1 MLDDRERA
9 MLLDIENHLVADDP
23 WWSTAFSTYA
33 WRARRQ
39 RTFEMAFHAVAVVVC
54 AALALLMVVAD
65 APGPA
70 VFFAAVAGLSVVAPA
85 PAPDGRRCWAPVPAR
100 TGDAARASRS

>member
-9 MLLDIENHLVADDP
+9 MLLDIENHLLADDP
-23 WWSTAFSTYA
+23 RWSTAFSTYA

-39 RTFEMAFHAVAVVVC
+39 RTFELAFHAVASVVFG
-54 AALALLMVVAD
+54 ALALLMTVAQ

-70 VFFAAVAGLSVVAPA
+70 VFFAAVAVMLVWLVRRLRRTPLVGAGSGTAGAP
-85 PAPDGRRCWAPVPAR
+85 PPGR
-100 TGDAARASRS
+100 T

>member
-9 MLLDIENHLVADDP
+9 MLLDIENHLLAEDP
-23 WWSTAFSTYA
+23 GWSTAFSTYA

-39 RTFEMAFHAVAVVVC
+39 RTFELAFHAVASVVF
-54 AALALLMVVAD
+54 AALALLMVVAQ

-70 VFFAAVAGLSVVAPA
+70 VFFAAVVVLFIWLLHRL
-85 PAPDGRRCWAPVPAR
+85 RRAPVLAGPGAAGAPPSPPGR
-100 TGDAARASRS
+100 T

>member
-9 MLLDIENHLVADDP
+9 MLLDIENHLLAEDP
-23 WWSTAFSTYA
+23 GWSTAFSTYA

-39 RTFEMAFHAVAVVVC
+39 RTFELAFHAVGSVVF
-54 AALALLMVVAD
+54 AALALLMVVAH

-70 VFFAAVAGLSVVAPA
+70 VFFAAVAVLLVWLVRRLRRTPPAGTGAGTAGAP
-85 PAPDGRRCWAPVPAR
+85 PPGR
-100 TGDAARASRS
+100 T